1 MIQDLLSATL
11 AARKSCYR
19 GRAVPRSLYSLLA
32 LVGVTGCAR
41 ASTDVV
47 ESPATAST
55 LPSRDVEPVGA
66 LPADSDDADR
76 SAEPARPAAR
86 ATNVGI
92 VECDEYLTK
101 YWLCVEEKMPE
112 EALATVRE
120 ALDVT
125 AEAWREVAAGPERD
139 DLAGV
144 CLRAIESAKVAT
156 EPFGCVW

>member
-1 MIQDLLSATL
+1 MIQGLLPATL

-66 LPADSDDADR
+66 LPADSDDAAR
-76 SAEPARPAAR
+76 SAEPREAGSS
-86 ATNVGI
+86 NVGI

-125 AEAWREVAAGPERD
+125 AEAWREVAAGPGRD